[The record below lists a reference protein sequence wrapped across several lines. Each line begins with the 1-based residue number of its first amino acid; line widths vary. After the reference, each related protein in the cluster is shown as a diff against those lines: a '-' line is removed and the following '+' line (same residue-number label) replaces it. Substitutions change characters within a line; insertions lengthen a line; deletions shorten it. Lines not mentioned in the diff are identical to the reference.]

1 MTEGVPPVP
10 PEPASLP
17 LEPALPFRQI
27 LDEAVRQAR
36 RHFRRIYPYVAIPA
50 ALAGGMVP
58 LAQGVFFRDA
68 FSGAGSAPHP
78 EFGRMA
84 AGMAV
89 FGLVMFVYMTVYA
102 LAYGA
107 MFAAATDAVAG
118 REVSMRRAWA
128 LVVRPRVLGTLV
140 LLTLAVGFGFLFC
153 VLPGIYLAL
162 IYAFTVPVI
171 VTESQLGT
179 AALSRSSELA
189 RYNPQRKF
197 DSDPRLHVFVTFL
210 VGTMLG
216 YMVNLFIQL
225 PLIAFQQFIVMRDVA
240 GGAKPDPGAIMARM
254 AWIQVPTT
262 MLGVLTNTAVH
273 LYVCFGVA
281 LIFFDLK
288 RRKEGLDLEAAVAR
302 LVARHA
308 ARRTP

>member
-1 MTEGVPPVP
+1 MAVTPGLPTSPAPPLGP
-10 PEPASLP
+10 G
-17 LEPALPFRQI
+17 LPFRQM
-27 LDEAVRQAR
+27 LDEAVRQTR

-50 ALAGGMVP
+50 ALTGGLVP

-68 FSGAGSAPHP
+68 FVGAGADKPP
-78 EFGRMA
+78 ELARMA
-84 AGMAV
+84 GGIGLFAG
-89 FGLVMFVYMTVYA
+89 VMLVYMVVYG

-107 MFAAATDAVAG
+107 MFAAATEAVAG

-128 LVVRPRVLGTLV
+128 LVIRPRVLGTLV
-140 LLTLAVGFGFLFC
+140 LVTVAVMFGFLFC

-171 VTESQLGT
+171 VTEARGGT
-179 AALSRSSELA
+179 DAMSRSSELA

-197 DSDPRLHVFVTFL
+197 DSDPRLHVFITFL
-210 VGTMLG
+210 VGTLLG
-216 YMVNLFIQL
+216 YMVNFFIQL
-225 PLIAFQQFIVMRDVA
+225 PLMAFQQFVVMREVA
-240 GGAKPDPGAIMARM
+240 GGVKPDPGELMARM

-262 MLGVLTNTAVH
+262 ILGVLTNTAVH
-273 LYVCFGVA
+273 LYVAFGVA

-288 RRKEGLDLEAAVAR
+288 RRKEGLDLEAAVSR

-308 ARRTP
+308 ARRPS